1 MKNLLNEIVGL
12 LKITFQKTIDDD
24 IFTQGAAI
32 AFYTIFSIAPLFIL
46 LISLSGIFFSD
57 EQIIQQIDQ
66 TLGDYL
72 DPSLIQSLNQFFIDR
87 FQDNTGFI
95 ATIVALMTVLFGAT
109 TVITQL
115 KSTLNRI
122 WNVHDVKIHSV
133 WNYLL
138 NRALSVA
145 MILLFSLLLLTS
157 LLAEA
162 VFAVVSQFFSDL
174 FPGIEI
180 SLYQIS
186 IQFGTIGFAV
196 LFFALIFKILPDV
209 HARWTDI
216 FIGATITTIL
226 FIIGKYLIG
235 LYLYATGIDVT
246 YKAAGSLVIFIIWV
260 YYNIQ
265 TILIGAVITQVY
277 TEKYGG
283 KIIPYKYVSLKNFQP
298 TEIEEI

>member
-1 MKNLLNEIVGL
+1 MKNLLKEIVGL
-12 LKITFQKTIDDD
+12 LKLSLQKTIDDD
-24 IFTQGAAI
+24 IITQGAAI

-46 LISLSGIFFSD
+46 LVSLSGIFFSD

-87 FQDNTGFI
+87 FRDNTGFI
-95 ATIVALMTVLFGAT
+95 ATIVALITVLFGAT

-115 KSTLNRI
+115 KTTLNRI
-122 WNVHDVKIHSV
+122 WNVQDVKIHSV

-174 FPGIEI
+174 FPGFEI

-196 LFFALIFKILPDV
+196 LFFALVFKILPDV
-209 HARWTDI
+209 HARWADI
-216 FIGATITTIL
+216 FIGAFITTIL

-235 LYLYATGIDVT
+235 LYLSATGIDVT

-298 TEIEEI
+298 TEIEET